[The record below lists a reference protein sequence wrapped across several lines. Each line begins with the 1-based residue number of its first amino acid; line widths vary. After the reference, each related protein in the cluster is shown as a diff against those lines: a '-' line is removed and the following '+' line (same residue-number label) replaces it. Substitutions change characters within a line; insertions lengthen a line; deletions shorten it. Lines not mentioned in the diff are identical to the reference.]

1 MLPQF
6 ENTATAFRYRSNADL
21 KRAKLLFSTMG
32 SPVLTR
38 IGIGLTKGAMTVGL
52 PINGLIKSTIYR
64 QFCGGETIEEAA
76 RTAAAL
82 TPFGV
87 GVALDYGVEGA
98 STEEAFDAAV
108 PEFVRAIR
116 FAASQPAVPFIAV
129 KVTGFARFG
138 LLEELHARS
147 QALTDRSPIAE
158 ISAEKIAEWQRVEAR
173 IRTVCEAAAEG
184 DVRVLIDAE
193 ESWIQQPIDN
203 LVDALMEQFNK
214 ERPVVYNTFQHY
226 LHDRLPFL
234 HISEARAKEKGYILG
249 AKMVRGAYMEKERR
263 RAEEMGYPSPV
274 QPDKAATDRDFDSAV
289 RFCLERLD
297 HVAPFIGTHNEH
309 SCLEAYRYME
319 EHSIPANHTHVYFS
333 QLYGMSDNI
342 TFNLA
347 AGGYNAVKYLP
358 YGPVK
363 DVVPYLMRRAQEN
376 TSVAGQT
383 GRELGLIQKEMRRR
397 RMN

>member
-6 ENTATAFRYRSNADL
+6 DNTANAFRYRSNADL
-21 KRAKLLFSTMG
+21 KRAKVLFSTMG
-32 SPVLTR
+32 SPALTR
-38 IGIGLTKGAMTVGL
+38 IGMGLTKTAMGLGL
-52 PINGLIKSTIYR
+52 PVKGLIKSTIYR

-108 PEFVRAIR
+108 PEFVRAVK

-138 LLEELHARS
+138 LLEELHERS
-147 QALTDRSPIAE
+147 KAVTDRTPIAE
-158 ISAEKIAEWQRVEAR
+158 ISSDKVQEWQRVERR
-173 IRTVCEAAAEG
+173 IRTICEAAAGG
-184 DVRVLIDAE
+184 DIRVLIDAE
-193 ESWIQQPIDN
+193 ESWIQQPIDD
-203 LVDALMEQFNK
+203 LVNALMETFNK

-226 LHDRLPFL
+226 RHDRLTFL
-234 HISEARAKEKGYILG
+234 QASEARAKEKGYILG
-249 AKMVRGAYMEKERR
+249 AKLVRGAYMEKERR
-263 RAEEMGYPSPV
+263 RAEALGYLSPI
-274 QPDKAATDRDFDSAV
+274 QPDKAAADRDYDLAA

-309 SCLEAYRYME
+309 SCAEAVRYME
-319 EHSIPANHTHVYFS
+319 EHSIAPAHPFVHFS

-347 AGGYNAVKYLP
+347 AAGYNAVKYLP

-363 DVVPYLMRRAQEN
+363 DVIPYLMRRAQEN

-383 GRELGLIQKEMRRR
+383 GRELGLINKEMRRR
-397 RMN
+397 RLD